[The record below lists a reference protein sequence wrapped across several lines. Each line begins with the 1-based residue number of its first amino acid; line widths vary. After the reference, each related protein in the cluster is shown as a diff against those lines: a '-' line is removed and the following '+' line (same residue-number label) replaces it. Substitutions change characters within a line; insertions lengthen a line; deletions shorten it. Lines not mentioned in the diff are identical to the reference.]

1 MNTPSDSTISA
12 GFGPTTEASIERRAD
27 TTAQQDVVALLQQA
41 DQAGASGINPN
52 PGINPNQDRSNQA
65 RGTPSSPS
73 GSGPGRQGGDPQ
85 ASGGSTPM
93 VNSSSEHIAFMN
105 FLTRFFGPDKDP
117 EQHVIAAI
125 KRANLHDWESFFL
138 LDDESLRDSL
148 EMRVSRVKWVPIS
161 KSYKLRIQILL
172 EWILGIYSP
181 GDPDKDNPDYYQ
193 KEDFKK
199 YFNKWQK
206 DKRKQATS
214 TAATPI
220 TPPYSLSTPG
230 SHYTSSNPGNK
241 KAERARKSFLKADL
255 DKTKF
260 THLRDGMNYTSWKEQ
275 FVRECRVQQVY
286 RVIDPGFDP
295 DGMQDELDIEL
306 YDMQNN
312 FMWTVLL
319 YALKSTLAQLIFQ
332 DHTARSTARTAFF
345 AFEVQE
351 MGNVNQTYTIAT
363 LSSELQATTLDGF
376 VGTRQQFLKQWFELV
391 KRLNDAT
398 DKDDQ
403 LTYTHARSLL
413 ARAVRSDP
421 DLTRVFLTLN
431 THAANKSTAFADMKK
446 ALCKEARNLDYFG
459 MSRVAQDSTRPIS
472 RQSRPLSRH
481 SISTR

>member
-1 MNTPSDSTISA
+1 MLDI
-12 GFGPTTEASIERRAD
+12 AD
-27 TTAQQDVVALLQQA
+27 
-41 DQAGASGINPN
+41 
-52 PGINPNQDRSNQA
+52 
-65 RGTPSSPS
+65 
-73 GSGPGRQGGDPQ
+73 
-85 ASGGSTPM
+85 
-93 VNSSSEHIAFMN
+93 
-105 FLTRFFGPDKDP
+105 
-117 EQHVIAAI
+117 
-125 KRANLHDWESFFL
+125 
-138 LDDESLRDSL
+138 LRNSL
-148 EMRVSRVKWVPIS
+148 EMKVSSEDRWVPIS

-172 EWILGIYSP
+172 EWILGIYRP
-181 GDPDKDNPDYYQ
+181 GDPDKDNPGYY
-193 KEDFKK
+193 KAADFKV
-199 YFNKWQK
+199 FFAQRQK
-206 DKRKQATS
+206 DKRNQAS
-214 TAATPI
+214 SPGATDPVPLFSM
-220 TPPYSLSTPG
+220 TTPG
-230 SHYTSSNPGNK
+230 SHYTSSSQTS
-241 KAERARKSFLKADL
+241 KAERARKSFLRADL

-260 THLRDGMNYTSWKEQ
+260 IHLRDGMNYTSWKEQ

-351 MGNVNQTYTIAT
+351 MGNINQTYTIAT

-391 KRLNDAT
+391 KRLNAAT

-459 MSRVAQDSTRPIS
+459 RSRVAQDSTRPIS
-472 RQSRPLSRH
+472 RHSRPLSRH